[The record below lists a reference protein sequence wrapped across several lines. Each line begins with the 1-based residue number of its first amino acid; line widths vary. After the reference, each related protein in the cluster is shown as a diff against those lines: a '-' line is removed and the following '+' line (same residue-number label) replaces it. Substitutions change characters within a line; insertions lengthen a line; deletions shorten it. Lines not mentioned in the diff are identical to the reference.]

1 MKSYDNKSF
10 HKFSSV
16 HRNNDDMIAKMNV
29 LFDKEMYEK
38 GRSLDTSNN
47 KIVDEK
53 DEGQSIEKAI
63 RESLATGK
71 VGSLS
76 VDPNFLEFEPLASKF
91 MLKLCLTLNY
101 IVILLLFFVVVS
113 TEQSTTSKIAD
124 FFKLSEVRLY
134 TVLGCIAA
142 LVLVAIIQATCTIMK
157 ASKKSKRHKVS
168 PA

>member
-29 LFDKEMYEK
+29 LFDKAMYEK

-91 MLKLCLTLNY
+91 LLKSCSTLIY
-101 IVILLLFFVVVS
+101 ICNF
-113 TEQSTTSKIAD
+113 
-124 FFKLSEVRLY
+124 
-134 TVLGCIAA
+134 
-142 LVLVAIIQATCTIMK
+142 IIIFL
-157 ASKKSKRHKVS
+157 
-168 PA
+168 